1 MSPTWKEKQ
10 HIAVMNGDLAVMIYD
25 FATGDVLKGHK
36 GHKAQAHRQDTYS
49 SIIFTS
55 STNILSSFNSEI
67 IQYCL
72 RSNQYNVYPDFT
84 NRNPITTM
92 KLSPNHSSLV
102 AAGTKNGLI
111 ILIDS
116 EKMNIMGRFRGHD
129 NEITCLDFIVIGKKQ
144 EPAKITP
151 QSAAAGADDMFDIYS
166 YEKVENEFGVYR
178 ENVED
183 RSDDE
188 ETNDAEFQEKV
199 HNTTNFDFLEACSNL
214 KETILS
220 GKDDGDEMEVDK
232 GAGKFED
239 NREQYGLENT
249 RDPSPDLSMESN
261 PSSHTPVLTEE
272 SLNYFEAHHRL
283 NDFVVV
289 PKENDL
295 VVLASGSRENA
306 VWLWNVNEQKP
317 LHKIKWHPKAKST
330 LPSIFTNVLWLN
342 QETLLITDNNG
353 DIIEYKIRF
362 EGKAVKDEKKN
373 TRFNARGII
382 SFCKF
387 YDSSALWLS
396 SIHRNISCLNL
407 AKNEKTVSLDT
418 LQIRIHCIVENPIDS
433 HIIAV
438 CGNDK
443 RLCLWNTSEAN
454 HHTITLKPFMN
465 KVQTGILAIS
475 WHPEKDNLIAFS
487 TREGRIAI
495 LDTTRFTNVPI
506 ILKSFTTH
514 EIYAL
519 TWAKLGNAII
529 LLACSGGKLV
539 YYSQKDYELHHL
551 NQFTQI
557 CSISTSNE
565 RMILGTNTGDLLICQ
580 LSEDFK
586 VLTQRSI
593 CKKYIGMMSWHGQ
606 NMIAI
611 ASETGGTLIRDVDK
625 FIETPELS
633 SEIVSHFSNRKGRV
647 YSVRFNKV
655 GDLIVSCCMHGNID
669 VYSLSEGK
677 LVATMNIETPAYSA
691 IFMPNNEKIIV
702 CGGQDSTVCAFEWE
716 NYPPLCEGSSSTKH
730 EAIDRF
736 KNTEWAT
743 ILELTTIA
751 KHSKRRVKKKVK
763 ENAENGN
770 LEEVTK
776 AINSKLNLNS
786 TKKSSIFTAAS
797 RELLSNSLD
806 IMEKILSS
814 EEGKIQVLSLNEL
827 LMGDRDDIQKFIY
840 KERK

>member
-1 MSPTWKEKQ
+1 
-10 HIAVMNGDLAVMIYD
+10 MNGELVVMIYD
-25 FATGDVLKGHK
+25 FATGDILKGHK
-36 GHKAQAHRQDTYS
+36 GHKAQAHRQDAYS
-49 SIIFTS
+49 SIVFTS
-55 STNILSSFNSEI
+55 STNILSSFNSEV
-67 IQYCL
+67 IQYCV
-72 RSNQYNVYPDFT
+72 RSNQYNVFPDFT

-111 ILIDS
+111 ILIDC
-116 EKMNIMGRFRGHD
+116 EKMNIMGRFREHD
-129 NEITCLDFIVIGKKQ
+129 AEITCLDFIVIEKKQ
-144 EPAKITP
+144 QAPAKINP
-151 QSAAAGADDMFDIYS
+151 PAAADDMFDIYS

-178 ENVED
+178 ETVED

-188 ETNDAEFQEKV
+188 ETNEAEFQEKV
-199 HNTTNFDFLEACSNL
+199 HTTTDFDFLEACSSL

-220 GKDDGDEMEVDK
+220 GKDDEMEVGISK

-239 NREQYGLENT
+239 NRDKYGLENT
-249 RDPSPDLSMESN
+249 KDPSPDLSMDSN

-272 SLNYFEAHHRL
+272 SLNYFEEHQRL
-283 NDFVVV
+283 KDFVVV

-295 VVLASGSRENA
+295 VVLASGSRENV

-317 LHKIKWHPKAKST
+317 LHKIKWHPKAKSA
-330 LPSIFTNVLWLN
+330 LPSTFTNVLWLN
-342 QETLLITDNNG
+342 QETLLTTDNNG

-362 EGKAVKDEKKN
+362 EGKAVKDEKKK

-387 YDSSALWLS
+387 SDSSSLWLS

-407 AKNEKTVSLDT
+407 VNNEKTVSLDT
-418 LQIRIHCIVENPIDS
+418 LQIRIHCIVENPLDS

-465 KVQTGILAIS
+465 KVQTGILALS

-495 LDTTRFTNVPI
+495 LQVERFTNVPI

-514 EIYAL
+514 EIYSL

-551 NQFTQI
+551 NQFAQI
-557 CSISTSNE
+557 CSISTSDE
-565 RMILGTNTGDLLICQ
+565 RMVLGTNTGDLLICQ
-580 LSEDFK
+580 LSEGFK
-586 VLTQRSI
+586 VLTKRNI
-593 CKKYIGMMSWHGQ
+593 CKKYIGMMCWHGQ
-606 NMIAI
+606 NTIAI
-611 ASETGGTLIRDVDK
+611 ASETGATLIRDVDK
-625 FIETPELS
+625 FIETPEVS

-647 YSVRFNKV
+647 YSVRFNKA
-655 GDLIVSCCMHGNID
+655 GTQLVSCCMHGNID
-669 VYSLSEGK
+669 VYSLSGEGK
-677 LVATMNIETPAYSA
+677 LAATMNIETPAYSA
-691 IFMPNNEKIIV
+691 IFMPNNEKVIV

-716 NYPPLCEGSSSTKH
+716 NYPPLYEGALAKH
-730 EAIDRF
+730 EPIDRF

-763 ENAENGN
+763 ENTENGN

-786 TKKSSIFTAAS
+786 TKKISIFTVAS
-797 RELLSNSLD
+797 RELLGNSLN

-814 EEGKIQVLSLNEL
+814 GEEENRRDLSLNEL
-827 LMGDRDDIQKFIY
+827 MMGDRDDIQKFIS
-840 KERK
+840 KECE